1 MPGDADVQ
9 GTQTS
14 AASNVRLMATREIT
28 TRTQQKSF
36 RIGLAVTLLIIAVV
50 ALLPGFLGGHATT
63 YDLAIVGG
71 DVKPVSAAVSQL
83 ADQRHQKF
91 RLHEAGESEARQKV
105 HDGKWDAALI
115 GSTQIIARSAN
126 SGATQLLQGAYQS
139 VAAAQRLQQAGLDP
153 TRVSDAL
160 AVPALQVDAVKS
172 DSSKRQTIA
181 TITIVALFAQ
191 LIGFVSWVAM
201 GVVEEKTSR
210 VIELILSA
218 VRPWQLL
225 TGKLV
230 GIGAVAL
237 AQLLAMAV
245 VGLGVATAAGGVE
258 LPSGTVGAVAIS
270 VGWFVLAFAFF
281 CGLAAAL
288 ASLVSR
294 QEEVSGVLT
303 PVTGGLMVSYFL
315 GFIAVGAPDST
326 LAKVISVVPPV
337 SAMSMPARMVNGSVP
352 FLQVALAVLLMVFAT
367 LGVVAIGAKIYRAA
381 VLHTGGKVSLRTAWR
396 SEGVANLN

>member
-1 MPGDADVQ
+1 MPGDNTTRDGQA
-9 GTQTS
+9 S
-14 AASNVRLMATREIT
+14 AADNIRLMAGREIT

-50 ALLPGFLGGHATT
+50 ALLPRFLGGHATT
-63 YDLAIVGG
+63 YDLALVGD
-71 DVKPVSAAVSQL
+71 DVRPVSAAVAQL
-83 ADQRHQKF
+83 ADQRHQKV
-91 RLHEAGESEARQKV
+91 RVHQTSAAEAQQKV
-105 HDGKWDAALI
+105 RDGKWDAALI
-115 GSTQIIARSAN
+115 NGTQIIARSAN
-126 SGATQLLQGAYQS
+126 SDATQLLQGAYQS
-139 VAAAQRLQQAGLDP
+139 VAASQRLQQAGLDP
-153 TRVSDAL
+153 AKVSVAL
-160 AVPALQVDAVKS
+160 AVPALRVDAVKS
-172 DSSKRQTIA
+172 DTSKRQTIA

-230 GIGAVAL
+230 GIGVVAL

-245 VGLGVATAAGGVE
+245 VGLVVATAAGGVE

-294 QEEVSGVLT
+294 QEEVSGVLS
-303 PVTGGLMVSYFL
+303 PVTGILMVSYFL
-315 GFIAVGAPDST
+315 GFIAVGSPDST
-326 LAKVISVVPPV
+326 VAKIISVVPPV
-337 SAMSMPARMVNGSVP
+337 SAISMPARMVNGSVP
-352 FLQVALAVLLMVFAT
+352 FLQVALAVLLMVMAT
-367 LGVVAIGAKIYRAA
+367 VAVVAIGAKIYRAA
-381 VLHTGGKVSLRTAWR
+381 VLHTGGKVGLRTAWKG
-396 SEGVANLN
+396 EAVANLD

>member
-1 MPGDADVQ
+1 MAGDQDIRD
-9 GTQTS
+9 GQTS
-14 AASNVRLMATREIT
+14 AASNVRLMASREIT

-36 RIGLAVTLLIIAVV
+36 RIGLAVTLLIIAIV
-50 ALLPGFLGGHATT
+50 ALLPRFLGGHATT

-71 DVKPVSAAVSQL
+71 DAKPVSAAVSQL
-83 ADQRHQKF
+83 ADQRHQKV
-91 RLHEAGESEARQKV
+91 RLHEADEGEARQKV

-115 GSTQIIARSAN
+115 GNTQIIARSAN
-126 SGATQLLQGAYQS
+126 SDATQLLQGAYQS
-139 VAAAQRLQQAGLDP
+139 VAAAQRLQQAGLNP
-153 TRVSDAL
+153 TKVSAAL
-160 AVPALQVDAVKS
+160 AVPSLQVDAVKS

-181 TITIVALFAQ
+181 TITIVVLFAQ

-210 VIELILSA
+210 VIELILST

-225 TGKLV
+225 TGKLI

-245 VGLGVATAAGGVE
+245 VGLGVATAVGGVE

-303 PVTGGLMVSYFL
+303 PVTGVLMVCYFL
-315 GFIAVGAPDST
+315 GFVAVGSPDST
-326 LAKVISVVPPV
+326 VAKVLSIVPPV
-337 SAMSMPARMVNGSVP
+337 SAISMPARMVNGSVP
-352 FLQVALAVLLMVFAT
+352 ILQVALAVLLMVIAT
-367 LGVVAIGAKIYRAA
+367 IGVVAVGAKIYRAA
-381 VLHTGGKVSLRTAWR
+381 VLHTGGKLGLRTAWKG
-396 SEGVANLN
+396 EAVANLD